1 VPDEDKTLQAL
12 KEAYTQG
19 GIALVLGA
27 GVSRDSNIPSWHDL
41 MRAMVKKYVKGAD
54 SNTFNRLLKNKL
66 SLTAIASLLEE
77 HCGSRNDFVE
87 AVRDTLYDD
96 FPFKNRKVDKY
107 IRGEFLRF
115 IRKGE
120 VKDELRNRGVRYRS
134 NLTLRSIGALC
145 TVRRMEK
152 NRSGK
157 LIPRNFANSRV
168 RAIVTLNMDA
178 LLQTYVSAFTT
189 KRLVRTVERPS
200 AKPYAGS
207 ISLYHM
213 HGYLHFESSDKSRKR
228 DSKEAVVLTEQDYY
242 NFFNQP
248 NSMFNYTFLYLLRE
262 HPCLFIGLSMQDE
275 NIRRLLHYSKLE
287 RMQALAN
294 KSGITMQLLGK
305 RKATMEKEIKRH
317 FAVLL
322 KNRDPQVNK
331 ANEET
336 LGALGVRV
344 LWLSSYTRVR
354 DLMKSLYTSVP
365 EDSGNWLDVFG
376 RD

>member
-1 VPDEDKTLQAL
+1 MPDDDKTLKAL
-12 KEAYTQG
+12 KEAYTQD

-27 GVSRDSNIPSWHDL
+27 GVSRDSSIPSWHDL
-41 MRAMVKKYVKGAD
+41 IHIMVKKYVKGAD
-54 SNTFNRLLKNKL
+54 SNTFNRLVKNNL

-77 HCGSRNDFVE
+77 HCGNRNDFVE
-87 AVRDTLYDD
+87 AVRDTLYDN
-96 FPFKNRKVDKY
+96 FPFKNTKVDKY
-107 IRGEFLRF
+107 NRGEFLRF
-115 IRKGE
+115 IRMGE
-120 VKDELRNRGVRYRS
+120 VKEELRKRGVRYRA

-152 NRSGK
+152 NKRGK

-168 RAIVTLNMDA
+168 RAMVTLNMDA
-178 LLQTYVSAFTT
+178 LLQTYVSALTT

-200 AKPYAGS
+200 AKPYAES

-228 DSKEAVVLTEQDYY
+228 DSREAVILTEQDYY

-294 KSGITMQLLGK
+294 KNGITVEQLGK
-305 RKATMEKEIKRH
+305 RKALMDKEIRRH
-317 FAVLL
+317 FVVLL
-322 KNRDPQVNK
+322 QNRDPQVNK

-344 LWLSSYTRVR
+344 LWLRSYTGVR
-354 DLMKSLYTSVP
+354 DLMNSLYTSVP
-365 EDSGNWLDVFG
+365 EDSGNWLDVYG